1 MQRPAL
7 IASAASLVV
16 GGIAVLFHLAQP
28 LHIFNGFGNP
38 TSGITQELIVI
49 VVLAVVMVVYF
60 AMVQRNDG
68 KVPSWCA
75 VLAIVV
81 SVVLDVIC
89 AHSYM
94 MASLPAWDSVLQV
107 LSVVGGSCA
116 VGPMV
121 VAVIADIKGA
131 QLKEVGLFAVAG
143 SLVGLATTL
152 LYLVNMS
159 MTGASFTNIGTYL
172 DPTNPTAAILD
183 PTTISPFGGDALLS
197 TCTAVVASAIVLVVA
212 VVGKKQGSW
221 KAWGAIGAI
230 AALVAMISLRVVFYM
245 MGVPVFGFYGITG

>member
-81 SVVLDVIC
+81 SVVL
-89 AHSYM
+89 
-94 MASLPAWDSVLQV
+94 
-107 LSVVGGSCA
+107 
-116 VGPMV
+116 
-121 VAVIADIKGA
+121 
-131 QLKEVGLFAVAG
+131 
-143 SLVGLATTL
+143 
-152 LYLVNMS
+152 
-159 MTGASFTNIGTYL
+159 
-172 DPTNPTAAILD
+172 
-183 PTTISPFGGDALLS
+183 
-197 TCTAVVASAIVLVVA
+197 
-212 VVGKKQGSW
+212 
-221 KAWGAIGAI
+221 
-230 AALVAMISLRVVFYM
+230 YM